1 MFDTNVTIV
10 TETDMA
16 AQKREWL
23 TVDAQPTPTPART
36 FCEGWQ
42 AWKQDRQYA
51 NLATHEALAGWEEAQ
66 GVEAAV
72 KFPRWAV
79 TYSQG
84 WGTYKYFRP
93 VGAIIRSN
101 EALRG
106 WKAAREDHLA
116 MDVDKWEVTL

>member
-10 TETDMA
+10 TDEDIAT
-16 AQKREWL
+16 QQREWL
-23 TVDAQPTPTPART
+23 TVAAPTQART

-51 NLATHEALAGWEEAQ
+51 NLATREALAGWEEAQ
-66 GVEAAV
+66 GVETAV

-79 TYSQG
+79 TFTQG
-84 WGTYKYFRP
+84 WDVYRHFRP

-116 MDVDKWEVTL
+116 WDVDRWEMGM